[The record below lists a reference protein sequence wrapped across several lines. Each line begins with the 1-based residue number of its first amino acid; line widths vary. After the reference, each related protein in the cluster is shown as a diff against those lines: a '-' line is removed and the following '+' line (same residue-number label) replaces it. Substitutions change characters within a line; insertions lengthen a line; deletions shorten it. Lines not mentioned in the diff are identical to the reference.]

1 MTTYSPD
8 YTGRYRAKYVSA
20 GVVHVA
26 QLRKFRGATVS
37 QITDLAGTMQ
47 SVFATW
53 AADLPTDFAWI
64 SAEYCEQDS
73 NLFIPTSTPAAV
85 TGVRAPSGYTPLQK
99 ITSTTFAGRAPGSKA
114 RLSIFGV
121 FWEETN
127 IEADDNTKAY
137 NGIIE
142 SAEDARIATTKG
154 LLDSQ
159 WSANSGVNAV
169 TYARAT
175 VKINDYWLRQVRKGT
190 VS

>member
-20 GVVHVA
+20 GVTHVA
-26 QLRKFRGATVS
+26 QLRKFRGASVS
-37 QITDLAGTMQ
+37 LITDLAGVMG
-47 SVFATW
+47 SVFTIWATL
-53 AADLPTDFAWI
+53 LPTDFAWV
-64 SAEYCEQDS
+64 SAEYAEQDS
-73 NLFIPTSTPAAV
+73 NLFIPTSTPPAV
-85 TGVRAPSGYTPLQK
+85 TGSFNPSVYTPLQK
-99 ITSTTFAGRAPGSKA
+99 VTSTTFAGRAPGSKA

-121 FWEETN
+121 FWQFTN
-127 IEADDNTKAY
+127 SIDDSGTDAY

-142 SAEDARIATTKG
+142 ATEDSRIGDTKTA
-154 LLDSQ
+154 LDSQ

-175 VKINDYWLRQVRKGT
+175 VKINDYWLRQVRKGI

>member
-20 GVVHVA
+20 GVTHVA

-47 SVFATW
+47 SVFNTW

-64 SAEYCEQDS
+64 SAEYAEQDS
-73 NLFIPTSTPAAV
+73 NLFIPTGTPAAV
-85 TGVRAPSGYTPLQK
+85 TGVRNPALYTPLQK
-99 ITSTTFAGRAPGSKA
+99 VVSTTFAGRAPGSKA
-114 RLSIFGV
+114 RISLFGV
-121 FWEETN
+121 FWQFTDTL
-127 IEADDNTKAY
+127 DDANTFAY

-142 SAEDARIATTKG
+142 GSEDARIATTKG
-154 LLDSQ
+154 FLDSQ

-169 TYARAT
+169 TYSRAT
-175 VKINDYWLRQVRKGT
+175 VKINDYWLRQIRKGI